1 MVHGGIVM
9 FDFKYLQDTCARIPL
24 SYYTKT
30 SKYKMQADQNASTS
44 YINFGTNQITI
55 SYNNVNDALTNLK
68 RTPDPEEFESLVRG
82 LVYHETMHALITPP
96 KLMEWACNTG
106 TAYMN
111 HTVCNCLED
120 ARIEDIGAGYFL
132 KTNFVKNRKLMLT
145 PPSWDDM
152 ISNFDAF
159 VFGVARCDMAPD
171 LFNKYIRVFIDN
183 TKQHASDFYTVKIE
197 MNSCALALY
206 QEWQELQQQQNQ
218 NESESGAPQNNENNN
233 EPNQNNGGANQQQN
247 NEPNNANPDDQNEN
261 QNQNESGAGSNESN
275 ENEPPELSKEE
286 REKVASILGSA
297 LNEKEKENALSKQR
311 VRGGKF
317 DRTILDNS
325 FIPADLNLKNKL
337 IKLIAR
343 GGGFGHAKRYV
354 GGGYSGQFNTN
365 EYIRDLQRR
374 EQQYTWFNDT
384 MRHTSNAQNNK
395 TKKLN
400 IILDNSGSFQYND
413 STASQILKTL
423 CDIEKMTAFKFRL
436 FILDNE
442 FEEVLKEHRT
452 SCSKTDQCG
461 TMSILKQDLTATF
474 ADIVK
479 ERTIFLTDGGM
490 HDFCR
495 TAREYYKLM
504 PERIHANLRA
514 IDKKHVVIISNN
526 ENAGLFKKAK
536 IHDAQIIYTDN
547 YTDQLK
553 ENIIRAFDTLY
564 K

>member
-1 MVHGGIVM
+1 MVHGGIIM
-9 FDFKYLQDTCARIPL
+9 FDFKYLQETCARIPL

-30 SKYKMQADQNASTS
+30 SKYKMKASQTASTS
-44 YINFGTNQITI
+44 YIDFKTNQITI

-96 KLMEWACNTG
+96 KLMEWASNSG
-106 TAYMN
+106 KEYMN
-111 HTVCNCLED
+111 HVVCNCLED

-132 KTNFVKNRKLMLT
+132 KTNFVKNKKLMLT

-171 LFNKYIRVFIDN
+171 LFNKYIRTFIDN
-183 TKQHASDFYTVKIE
+183 TKEHASDFKEVQRE
-197 MNSCALALY
+197 MLWCALDLY
-206 QEWQELQQQQNQ
+206 QEWQKLQQQQNQ
-218 NESESGAPQNNENNN
+218 NENENGTPQNNENNN
-233 EPNQNNGGANQQQN
+233 EPNQNNGGADQQ
-247 NEPNNANPDDQNEN
+247 QNEN

-275 ENEPPELSKEE
+275 ENEPHELSNEE
-286 REKVASILGSA
+286 REKIASILGSA
-297 LNEKEKENALSKQR
+297 INEKEKVSACTKQ
-311 VRGGKF
+311 VRHGGKF
-317 DRTILDNS
+317 DRTLLDNS

-400 IILDNSGSFQYND
+400 IILDNSGSFQHND
-413 STASQILKTL
+413 KTASQIIKTL

-442 FEEVLKEHRT
+442 FEEVFKEHRT
-452 SCSKTDQCG
+452 SCSLTYQRG
-461 TMSILKQDLTATF
+461 TRSILMQDLTATF

-479 ERTIFLTDGGM
+479 ERTIFLTDGGL
-490 HDFCR
+490 HNFHPS
-495 TAREYYKLM
+495 ARNYYKTN
-504 PERIHANLRA
+504 PGIIHANLRA
-514 IDKKHVVIISNN
+514 LDKKHVVIISNN
-526 ENAGLFKKAK
+526 ENAELFGLTR

>member
-1 MVHGGIVM
+1 M
-9 FDFKYLQDTCARIPL
+9 FDFQYLQETCARIPL

-30 SKYKMQADQNASTS
+30 SKYKMQADQNAPTS
-44 YINFGTNQITI
+44 YIDFKTNQITI
-55 SYNNVNDALTNLK
+55 SYNNVNDALQNLK

-96 KLMEWACNTG
+96 KLMEWASNAG
-106 TAYMN
+106 VQYMN

-132 KTNFVKNRKLMLT
+132 KTNFIKNKKLMLT
-145 PPSWDDM
+145 PPSRKDM

-171 LFNKYIRVFIDN
+171 LFNKYIRTFIDN
-183 TKQHASDFYTVKIE
+183 TKDHAGDFYTVRVE
-197 MNSCALALY
+197 MNSCALNLY
-206 QEWQELQQQQNQ
+206 KEWEQLQQQQNQ
-218 NESESGAPQNNENNN
+218 NESENGAPQNNENNN
-233 EPNQNNGGANQQQN
+233 EPNQSNGGANQQQN
-247 NEPNNANPDDQNEN
+247 NEPKQADPDDQN
-261 QNQNESGAGSNESN
+261 QNQNESGAGSIESN
-275 ENEPPELSKEE
+275 ETNEPELSNEE
-286 REKVASILGSA
+286 REKVASILGDA

-311 VRGGKF
+311 VRGGRF
-317 DRTILDNS
+317 DRTVLDNS

-374 EQQYTWFNDT
+374 DQQYTWFNDT

-395 TKKLN
+395 IKKLN

-413 STASQILKTL
+413 KTASQILKTL
-423 CDIEKMTAFKFRL
+423 CDIEKMTAFQFRL

-461 TMSILKQDLTATF
+461 TMSILKQDLTGTF

-490 HDFCR
+490 HDFCH
-495 TAREYYKLM
+495 TARKYYSAF
-504 PERIHANLRA
+504 PEKIHANLHA

-536 IHDAQIIYTDN
+536 IHDAQIIFTDN
-547 YTDQLK
+547 YTGELK
-553 ENIIRAFDTLY
+553 ENIIRAFDALY